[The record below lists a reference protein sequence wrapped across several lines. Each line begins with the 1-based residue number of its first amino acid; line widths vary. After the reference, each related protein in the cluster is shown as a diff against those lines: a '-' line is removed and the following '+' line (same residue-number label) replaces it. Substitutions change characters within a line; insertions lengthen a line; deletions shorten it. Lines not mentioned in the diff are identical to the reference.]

1 MLSPFLAGTIIQRL
15 SITQKDVLCRTM
27 KNFSLRGNLDKMLIA
42 DQQGETQFCLD
53 FLDMLRHGRLRN
65 KQQMRRTDKTFLFG
79 DSTENFKIM

>member
-1 MLSPFLAGTIIQRL
+1 MLSPALAGTIIQRL

-65 KQQMRRTDKTFLFG
+65 KQPMRRIDKTFLFG